1 MTEQWMSIVEYA
13 RACNISDMTVRRR
26 IKTGKLSAKL
36 IDNKY
41 YIPISAVAEGR
52 LPEAPTPAPQHR
64 SVAPPSQR
72 STPVVIKAHP
82 AAHKTINPPTHTPHN
97 NAGYI
102 PTSAYAEDDD
112 QPEGLI
118 PSSLTR
124 GFQHR
129 ETTSV
134 ETKALLAFCE
144 ASLKKAAETER
155 RTVDKFKAKLEALEA
170 VIHTRDLEVKT
181 LRQEVEDLQMLVKYL
196 DPAKAGTRPRS

>member
-41 YIPISAVAEGR
+41 YIPVSAVAEGR
-52 LPEAPTPAPQHR
+52 LPEAPAPAPQQR
-64 SVAPPSQR
+64 TVAPPSQR

-82 AAHKTINPPTHTPHN
+82 AAQKTINPPVHPSHNHT
-97 NAGYI
+97 GYI
-102 PTSAYAEDDD
+102 PPSVYEDDD
-112 QPEGLI
+112 QPEGII

-124 GFQHR
+124 GFANR
-129 ETTSV
+129 ETTAV

-170 VIHTRDLEVKT
+170 VIQTRDLEVKT